1 MDVHGGCKQT
11 SLGSMSSRRLLGPR
25 GHSAQDSRVGAN
37 VQQHAANLRATC
49 SDWKPF
55 PGESQDPNDKWELD
69 MCHIKYTHAF
79 ICLSI

>member
-11 SLGSMSSRRLLGPR
+11 SLGSMSRRLLGPH